1 MEKFNNLLQELDFCG
16 YEEGIE
22 KIKEAGMNPEA
33 TFVSAFD
40 EDGADRIEV
49 SVDNY
54 DRKFIFEIMCSYG
67 LDTLEQAIEEEGFWI
82 AQ

>member
-1 MEKFNNLLQELDFCG
+1 
-16 YEEGIE
+16 
-22 KIKEAGMNPEA
+22 MNPEA

-67 LDTLEQAIEEEGFWI
+67 LDTLEQAIEEEGFWS